1 MQSVLKTTAMP
12 IQSSIETNLVDANR
26 EMVFKLCAAHLTFIG
41 CMVIRKSLWVATATE
56 SFYGTRFIH
65 VGVIS
70 TLPDLTRVLITPV
83 PLTRIRLGN
92 GEWTNVSFKVW
103 VTLWPNLIWSFPN
116 LSDDCKK
123 QICLRE
129 PWKNPKLLFW
139 YRAMGM
145 YSKKHYLERIQNE
158 PRSIY
163 KFLAAFIASTPR
175 LIPWATFYLSSFLR
189 RDKMQLYALG
199 DGMKSR
205 NSWLSQE

>member
-1 MQSVLKTTAMP
+1 
-12 IQSSIETNLVDANR
+12 
-26 EMVFKLCAAHLTFIG
+26 
-41 CMVIRKSLWVATATE
+41 
-56 SFYGTRFIH
+56 
-65 VGVIS
+65 
-70 TLPDLTRVLITPV
+70 
-83 PLTRIRLGN
+83 
-92 GEWTNVSFKVW
+92 
-103 VTLWPNLIWSFPN
+103 
-116 LSDDCKK
+116 
-123 QICLRE
+123 
-129 PWKNPKLLFW
+129 
-139 YRAMGM
+139 MGM